1 MFYVK
6 VICVLLIST
15 TSSIA
20 QHSHGNHDDVGVRE
34 TGQAQ
39 FAAIAEI
46 VEILR
51 NDAST
56 DWGKVNIQALRDH
69 LVDMHNVT
77 TGSTV
82 AVNET
87 DKSVT
92 FTITGTEDVTRSIQE
107 MVPAHSP
114 MLAAATNWV
123 VKSDLIENGATMT
136 IYGSNNS
143 TRNQI
148 LGLGFFGLMTIGA
161 HHQEHHLMIAMG
173 RSPH

>member
-6 VICVLLIST
+6 IICVLLIST

-20 QHSHGNHDDVGVRE
+20 QHSHGNHGDVGVRE

-46 VEILR
+46 AEILR

-82 AVNET
+82 AGT
-87 DKSVT
+87 ARTASRWGSV
-92 FTITGTEDVTRSIQE
+92 ERAESSKLDE
-107 MVPAHSP
+107 
-114 MLAAATNWV
+114 
-123 VKSDLIENGATMT
+123 
-136 IYGSNNS
+136 
-143 TRNQI
+143 
-148 LGLGFFGLMTIGA
+148 
-161 HHQEHHLMIAMG
+161 
-173 RSPH
+173 